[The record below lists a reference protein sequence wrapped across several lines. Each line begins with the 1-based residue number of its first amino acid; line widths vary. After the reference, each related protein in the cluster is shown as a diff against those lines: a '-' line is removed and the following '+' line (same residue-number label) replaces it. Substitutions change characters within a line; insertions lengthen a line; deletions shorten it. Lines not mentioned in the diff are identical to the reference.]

1 MEEAAVQGT
10 EELAGGRLSS
20 TARTAGRD
28 RRLSGVRRQRNQ
40 RPADELQNI
49 RRRSVQTGE
58 AQRRFEEGKAI
69 EKQRQH
75 DETRAMAT

>member
-1 MEEAAVQGT
+1 MEEATVQGT
-10 EELAGGRLSS
+10 LELAGGRLSPS
-20 TARTAGRD
+20 ARTAGRD

-58 AQRRFEEGKAI
+58 AQQRFEKGKAT
-69 EKQRQH
+69 EKRRQR
-75 DETRAMAT
+75 DETRATAT